1 MLKDEYSLEV
11 LQNEFAALAHPAS
24 LWSTAVAWSES
35 PAVRLLFF
43 GETTRSSSNTDR
55 SVWDKA
61 MKILMNKV
69 GSHETTLCSW
79 EEAEQYLFEV
89 VSPPPPTV
97 DASSTTSQG
106 SHISKSMIKQT
117 PFKRVHNPSFGK
129 GLKTRGRDMVD
140 FVKEKTK
147 SRLQRLAQKTPR
159 SGDSSVEK
167 YLKRIQRA
175 MAEKSIH
182 WTFSAPSSS
191 STSSSTAATTT
202 TGIAS
207 QTIQAMKIPTPL
219 TSTSLFNDS
228 HSLSA
233 SVEVQPEPS
242 QETKIQE
249 SAFPPPSNSL
259 PSTSSSS
266 DPNALLDEMID
277 SLLVDQLLQQRIS
290 DTERHRQYEQRQRD
304 IRIERDMAAKER
316 ELEGAQRAKSLLR
329 PLTPTE
335 SELVRNALYGEGNPQ
350 QVVARY
356 ESKETGF
363 IDSMQRESMRR
374 LKPGKWLNDEVIHY
388 FYTMLANR
396 DAEMSQESPSRKRCH
411 FFKSFFITKLLDEG
425 YTNRYTYSNVKRWSK
440 NVPGKDIFGLDKV
453 FIPVN
458 IGNAHWACLV
468 IFIQERRI
476 QFFDSLGG
484 DGMYYMDAAM
494 QYLKDEW
501 KSKNPGQELP
511 HLSEWK
517 KVKTT
522 IETPKQQ
529 NGFDCGVFTCMFAD
543 FLSMKY
549 PLSFTQEHITQ
560 CRERIALSIL
570 QGCAIR

>member
-1 MLKDEYSLEV
+1 
-11 LQNEFAALAHPAS
+11 
-24 LWSTAVAWSES
+24 
-35 PAVRLLFF
+35 
-43 GETTRSSSNTDR
+43 
-55 SVWDKA
+55 
-61 MKILMNKV
+61 
-69 GSHETTLCSW
+69 
-79 EEAEQYLFEV
+79 
-89 VSPPPPTV
+89 
-97 DASSTTSQG
+97 
-106 SHISKSMIKQT
+106 
-117 PFKRVHNPSFGK
+117 
-129 GLKTRGRDMVD
+129 
-140 FVKEKTK
+140 
-147 SRLQRLAQKTPR
+147 
-159 SGDSSVEK
+159 
-167 YLKRIQRA
+167 
-175 MAEKSIH
+175 
-182 WTFSAPSSS
+182 
-191 STSSSTAATTT
+191 
-202 TGIAS
+202 
-207 QTIQAMKIPTPL
+207 
-219 TSTSLFNDS
+219 
-228 HSLSA
+228 
-233 SVEVQPEPS
+233 
-242 QETKIQE
+242 
-249 SAFPPPSNSL
+249 
-259 PSTSSSS
+259 
-266 DPNALLDEMID
+266 MID

-304 IRIERDMAAKER
+304 LRIERDMAAKER

-335 SELVRNALYGEGNPQ
+335 SELVRNALYGEGNAQ

-374 LKPGKWLNDEVIHY
+374 LIPGKWLNDEVIHY

-396 DAEMSQESPSRKRCH
+396 DAEMSKESPSRKRCH

-425 YTNRYTYSNVKRWSK
+425 VTNTYTYSNVKRWSK

-543 FLSMKY
+543 FLSMGY